1 MNVESSEIK
10 TLTNEEIIRIKKET
24 KCTDYVTPWSDSIA
38 FARAII
44 KAYEEKNLPPSFNG

>member
-1 MNVESSEIK
+1 MNVESSETK

-44 KAYEEKNLPPSFNG
+44 KAYEEKTTRP